1 MKLHTSKLLSLFF
14 LLFAICVSAQ
24 NQTVKGIVTDQSG
37 TKLFGVTITNA
48 SKKSVQ
54 SDFDGS
60 FTINANKDES
70 LIVSYIGYDKKTI
83 KVTDEIFYTIK
94 ISQNVENLNE
104 VIVVGYGTQKKRVIT
119 GAISRVRAKDI
130 ENLPVTRLEQSLQ
143 GRISGISVAS
153 TGGQP
158 GASANI
164 RIRGITTFGNN
175 NPLYVVDGVV
185 FDNDGIGIINQAD
198 IESIEVLKDGSAAI
212 YGTRGATGVI
222 LITTKKGKA
231 GKISVSYN
239 GFTGISA
246 PNRKLNLLNATQYAT
261 LTNEAFVAANKPLP
275 FANPNALGAGTD
287 WQSTIFNNSAQR
299 FSHELSISGGSE
311 NSNFFLS
318 AGLLDQQGIVATDI
332 SNYTRKN
339 IRINSNHNLSKFVR
353 VGQTLAYSNEKNVGL
368 GTNNSEFSGPL
379 ASAINLDPTTAITI
393 TDPILAAQA
402 PYTFAGIQRDD
413 NGNPYGISTLVLQEL
428 VNPLAYIRTRLGNF
442 GEAEN
447 FVGNAFLEIE
457 PVKNLKFRSSV
468 GTKLAYFGGLSYT
481 PASFLNASTVVSQNN
496 ISKSINKTFLWN
508 NENTVT
514 YNRTFRKHN
523 VTALGGYG
531 VYVDNIGSGSNV
543 TYFKIPVTNYQDAA
557 FFPDYPNDLIDSD
570 SYQNQVT
577 KTTSLFSRLNYE
589 FDDKYLVTGIIRRDG
604 STQFG
609 ANNRYGIFHSV
620 SLGYVLSK
628 ENFLKNNKFIN
639 FLKIRGGTGVL
650 GNDKI
655 ESNGFRSLIGT
666 GGNYS
671 FGNDGEIIVG
681 SSPERP
687 SNPDLKWEETRQDN
701 IGFEATLLQNFRL
714 EVDFYKKSTTGI
726 LQEFIIPGFV
736 GATRN
741 PLANIS
747 SIENKGVD
755 VEVGYKKS
763 FNKLRFGI
771 NGNVS
776 YLENKVTA
784 IGQGLLFI
792 DGPRVQSGAY
802 PVARSAVGQQV
813 NAFYGFQTQGI
824 FQNQAEVD
832 AYRNAANQLIQP
844 LARPGDFKWKDN
856 NGDGAITAD
865 DRVFLGNPIPK
876 FSFGF
881 TLNLEYENFDFM
893 TFFQG
898 VAGNKIYQATRR
910 LDVANANYQTNA
922 LGRWTGEGT
931 SNTFPRLTVED
942 TNFNFGNPS
951 DFHLQDGDYL
961 RMKLVQIGYS
971 IPNRIVSK
979 VGIQKT
985 RLYVSGENL
994 FTFTKYTGF
1003 DPEIASGIDRGFY
1016 PQPKSFMFGVNLSL

>member
-1 MKLHTSKLLSLFF
+1 MKLHATKLYVPLL
-14 LLFAICVSAQ
+14 LLFAMCAYSQKITVTG
-24 NQTVKGIVTDQSG
+24 TVKNQSNE
-37 TKLFGVTITNA
+37 KLPGVSITNA
-48 SKKSVQ
+48 TKQSVQ
-54 SDFDGS
+54 TDFDGS
-60 FTINANKDES
+60 FSIASSKNEV
-70 LIVSYIGYDKKTI
+70 LLVSYIGYDTQII
-83 KVTDEIFYTIK
+83 KVTDDKVYNITLNAKLEDLSEI
-94 ISQNVENLNE
+94 V
-104 VIVVGYGTQKKRVIT
+104 VVGYGTQKKSVVT
-119 GAISRVRAKDI
+119 GAISRIKAKDI

-158 GASANI
+158 GAPADI

-185 FDNDGIGIINQAD
+185 IDNGGIGTFNQSD

-231 GKISVSYN
+231 GKINVTYN

-246 PNRKLNLLNATQYAT
+246 PNRKLNLLNAAQYAT
-261 LTNEAFVAANKPLP
+261 LTNEAYAAANRPLP
-275 FANPNALGAGTD
+275 FSDPNALGAGSD

-299 FSHELSISGGSE
+299 FSHELGISGGSE

-318 AGLLDQQGIVATDI
+318 VGLLDQQGIVATDI
-332 SNYTRKN
+332 SNYNRKN
-339 IRINSNHNLSKFVR
+339 IRLNSNHNLSKFVR
-353 VGQTLAYSNEKNVGL
+353 IGQTLGYSNEKNVGL

-379 ASAINLDPTTAITI
+379 ASAINLDPTTAITV

-402 PYTFAGIQRDD
+402 PYNFTGIIKDD
-413 NGNPYGISTLVLQEL
+413 NGNPYGISTLVGQEL
-428 VNPLAYIRTRLGNF
+428 VNPLAYINTRLGNF
-442 GEAEN
+442 GEADN

-457 PVKNLKFRSSV
+457 PIKNLKLRSSV
-468 GTKLAYFGGLSYT
+468 GAKLAYFGGRSFTPISY
-481 PASFLNASTVVSQNN
+481 LNSSTIVSQNN
-496 ISKSINKTFLWN
+496 ISKSINRNFGWN
-508 NENTVT
+508 NENTIT
-514 YNRTFRKHN
+514 YNRTFQKHN
-523 VTALGGYG
+523 ATILGGYG
-531 VYVDNIGSGSNV
+531 VYVDNIGNGSNV
-543 TYFKIPVTNYQDAA
+543 TYFRIPVTNYQDAA
-557 FFPDYPNDLIDSD
+557 FFPNYPNDLINSN
-570 SYQNQVT
+570 SYQNQVQ

-589 FDDKYLVTGIIRRDG
+589 YDDKYLLTGIVRRDG

-609 ANNRYGIFHSV
+609 PNNRYGIFHSV
-620 SLGYVLSK
+620 SLGWVLSK
-628 ENFLKNNKFIN
+628 ENFLKDNKFIN

-655 ESNGFRSLIGT
+655 TSNAFRALIAT

-671 FGNDGEIIVG
+671 FGNGGDVIVG
-681 SSPERP
+681 SSPDRP

-701 IGFEATLLQNFRL
+701 IGFEATFFQNFKL
-714 EVDFYKKSTTGI
+714 AVDFYKKNTTGI
-726 LQEFIIPGFV
+726 LQEFEIPGFI
-736 GATRN
+736 GATNR
-741 PLANIS
+741 PVGNIS
-747 SIENKGVD
+747 SMENRGVD
-755 VEVGYKKS
+755 VEAGFKKS
-763 FNKLRFGI
+763 FNKLQFSL

-776 YLENKVTA
+776 YLENEITD
-784 IGQGLLFI
+784 IGRGLLFI

-832 AYRNAANQLIQP
+832 AYRNSSNQLIQP

-865 DRVFLGNPIPK
+865 DRTFLGNPIPK

-942 TNFNFGNPS
+942 TNLNFSTPS

-971 IPNRIVSK
+971 IPNRIVNK
-979 VGIQKT
+979 AGIQKT
-985 RLYVSGENL
+985 RIYLTGENL
-994 FTFTKYTGF
+994 FTFTKYMGF
-1003 DPEIASGIDRGFY
+1003 DPEIAGGIDRGFY
-1016 PQPKSFMFGVNLSL
+1016 PQPKSFMLGVNLSL